1 MRTGFESRLRPP
13 RRMPFLEPERALP
26 VVIVASVKGRHPPR
40 QNTRA
45 GCGQERFDVFS
56 TTCTKTQR
64 LTDARDSNETYSKK
78 TLLATST
85 PASLAL
91 SARRS
96 KAASLRGLP
105 IAPLSVGYQ
114 RGLRRLSFPSYNE
127 PVMST
132 VRDAAQKS
140 QFAFA
145 RVLAALS
152 SVPAALSGELT
163 FAIAPQPLR

>member
-1 MRTGFESRLRPP
+1 
-13 RRMPFLEPERALP
+13 MPFLEPETALP
-26 VVIVASVKGRHPPR
+26 VVIVASVKGDILRDKIRALAAGKSGSTYFQRLAPR
-40 QNTRA
+40 LNDLPTIILGGATKPTRRDVACNVYA
-45 GCGQERFDVFS
+45 GVIGAVG
-56 TTCTKTQR
+56 KTQQ
-64 LTDARDSNETYSKK
+64 
-78 TLLATST
+78 
-85 PASLAL
+85 
-91 SARRS
+91 
-96 KAASLRGLP
+96 AASLRGLP

-132 VRDAAQKS
+132 VRDAAQES

-152 SVPAALSGELT
+152 SVPAALSGKLT